1 MCMSGYPE
9 GTLSQTDAYPV
20 LSPLRFPVF
29 LRHRNT
35 GMSAQQAHIVDV
47 IFIPLISAMKKYL
60 LYPGHPLFYSG
71 ANSVTSAKQIKAVP
85 VSVNT
90 CTIPSSI
97 FLMAPT

>member
-1 MCMSGYPE
+1 MCISGYPE

-85 VSVNT
+85 VFVNT

>member
-1 MCMSGYPE
+1 
-9 GTLSQTDAYPV
+9 
-20 LSPLRFPVF
+20 
-29 LRHRNT
+29 
-35 GMSAQQAHIVDV
+35 MSAQQAHIVDV

-90 CTIPSSI
+90 IFRRKGVVFKFLTNFSWHQLSTSSP
-97 FLMAPT
+97 F